1 MTSEETAK
9 LPSRLA
15 YYEDY
20 WQSGQIRPSP
30 HLAYK
35 VNLTRND
42 PRVLRARSILDVGCG
57 DGYILDHL
65 EKRDHRL
72 CGVDVSPDGVAKAA
86 AKGFDA
92 RVVDLENEP
101 LPFASGSFDVVLCY
115 DVLEHLFS
123 PERVLSEIY
132 RVVSPGGFALLG
144 VPNTLNLFNR
154 LAFLRGDYVD
164 VTDTSHRSGELF
176 SNHIRLFS
184 RRLFERF
191 LRLEP
196 FEIRA
201 KHFYFPDEFSD
212 GRFPLPKNLAAAF
225 KATRIP
231 ELLPDLFALGFFY
244 ACEKPSAVDAAPEKR
259 T

>member
-1 MTSEETAK
+1 MTPEPSK
-9 LPSRLA
+9 LPNRLD

-20 WQSGQIRPSP
+20 WRDGLIKPSP
-30 HLAYK
+30 HLTYK
-35 VNLTRND
+35 VDLTRNH
-42 PRVLRARSILDVGCG
+42 PSVRRARSILDVGCG
-57 DGYILDHL
+57 DGYILHHL
-65 EKRDHRL
+65 EKRDRRL
-72 CGVDVSPDGVAKAA
+72 CGVDVSRDGVAKAA
-86 AKGFDA
+86 ARGFDA

-101 LPFASGSFDVVLCY
+101 LPFDSGSFDVVLCY

-132 RVVSPGGFALLG
+132 RLVSPGGFALLG

-164 VTDTSHRSGELF
+164 VTDTSHHAKELF

-184 RRLFERF
+184 RGLFERF

-196 FEIRA
+196 FEIKER
-201 KHFYFPDEFSD
+201 HFYFPEEFSD
-212 GRFPLPKNLAAAF
+212 GRFPLPKNLARAF
-225 KATRIP
+225 KATRLP
-231 ELLPDLFALGFFY
+231 DLLPGLFALGFFY
-244 ACEKPSAVDAAPEKR
+244 ACEKPQEDRSAAEKS